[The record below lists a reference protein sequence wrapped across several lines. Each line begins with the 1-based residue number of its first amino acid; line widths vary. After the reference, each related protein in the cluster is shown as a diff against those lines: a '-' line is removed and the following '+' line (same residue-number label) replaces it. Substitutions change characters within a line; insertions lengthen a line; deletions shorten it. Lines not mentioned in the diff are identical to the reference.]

1 MEGSQERK
9 MTILDVSFS
18 SSSSFF
24 FKLYTVVNFIFDTA
38 ISIFFHLFLLAGG

>member
-9 MTILDVSFS
+9 MTILDVSF
-18 SSSSFF
+18 SSSFF

>member
-9 MTILDVSFS
+9 MTILDVSF